1 MTRRTR
7 METLRIEESAGDGSL
22 FIMYPTVVTVIM
34 RNVVNNYITR
44 LYF

>member
-1 MTRRTR
+1 

-22 FIMYPTVVTVIM
+22 SIMYPTVVAVII